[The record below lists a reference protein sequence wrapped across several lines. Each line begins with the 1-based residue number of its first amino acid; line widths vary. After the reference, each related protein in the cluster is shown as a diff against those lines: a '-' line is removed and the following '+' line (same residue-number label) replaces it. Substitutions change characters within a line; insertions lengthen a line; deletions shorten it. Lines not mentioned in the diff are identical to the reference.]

1 MQQTLNYPAS
11 EKFQC
16 WQFSQTH
23 IREGFSIGGHMT
35 KEQFL
40 QHLKAYRT
48 YLPRHT
54 LLTLRGQA
62 LAGDVDGA
70 ARGLAQ
76 ILKRNPGC
84 VPPSG

>member
-1 MQQTLNYPAS
+1 
-11 EKFQC
+11 
-16 WQFSQTH
+16 
-23 IREGFSIGGHMT
+23 MT

-40 QHLKAYRT
+40 QYLKAYRT

-70 ARGLAQ
+70 ARGLTQ
-76 ILKRNPGC
+76 FLKKTRMCAASRLTFMGFRALM
-84 VPPSG
+84 SSR